1 MRATLGTPNARGLGR
16 HDPPSC
22 LRRSTE
28 RPVRLRV
35 DVASAIGPEAMT
47 IRPANAARAIPTTPA
62 AFGLDLSHAGLDVG
76 EIVDPPPPPPP
87 PARTGVAIME
97 GERVV
102 FTEESNPQTYVKLI
116 ASGAVDD
123 SLLEALEDFVKRQRK
138 RLKAPKDEAAN

>member
-1 MRATLGTPNARGLGR
+1 MRAVSDAMILLRAYAARR
-16 HDPPSC
+16 KDPSDCVSMSP
-22 LRRSTE
+22 
-28 RPVRLRV
+28 
-35 DVASAIGPEAMT
+35 SAIGPEAMT

>member
-1 MRATLGTPNARGLGR
+1 
-16 HDPPSC
+16 
-22 LRRSTE
+22 
-28 RPVRLRV
+28 
-35 DVASAIGPEAMT
+35 
-47 IRPANAARAIPTTPA
+47 
-62 AFGLDLSHAGLDVG
+62 
-76 EIVDPPPPPPP
+76 
-87 PARTGVAIME
+87 ME